1 MKVAVVGAGTAG
13 LLSAMDLCSE
23 LPKFA
28 HVTLIHSL
36 SINSLAVGE
45 STLVNFPDSL
55 TNAIDYNHVF
65 DRKELGSSTKYGVQF
80 KNWRGNSFVPF
91 NGGSYGIHFDTSNL
105 SSFVLPRLQKKYQNF
120 RELKGVVESIV
131 SDGQKVKIRLDEF
144 DHTFD
149 YVVDCRGYPEN
160 YEDYSKSPNVYLNSA
175 IVVPSKTK
183 AKWEYT
189 YHIAHKN
196 GWMFG
201 IPLGEKSGWG
211 YLYNSD
217 ITGKDEA
224 LQDLE
229 QTLSDQKNTD
239 GHFVD
244 YDLSDVKEFSFENY
258 YAKRIVNNDGN
269 IFLNGNRA
277 LFFEPLQA
285 TSLGCYSFV
294 IERVIDYIMNDVTI
308 QQVKRG
314 YNRLIEECLLFINLH
329 YRGGSDFD
337 TPFWKMATEKSNEL
351 LDQHDIETYDWKYL
365 IDTLQL
371 RDSTL
376 SKHGEK
382 GSVPR
387 GHEVVETQN
396 QLP

>member
-1 MKVAVVGAGTAG
+1 M
-13 LLSAMDLCSE
+13 
-23 LPKFA
+23 
-28 HVTLIHSL
+28 
-36 SINSLAVGE
+36 
-45 STLVNFPDSL
+45 
-55 TNAIDYNHVF
+55 F

-217 ITGKDEA
+217 ITESKEA
-224 LQDLE
+224 LQDLD
-229 QTLSDQKNTD
+229 QTL
-239 GHFVD
+239 
-244 YDLSDVKEFSFENY
+244 
-258 YAKRIVNNDGN
+258 
-269 IFLNGNRA
+269 
-277 LFFEPLQA
+277 
-285 TSLGCYSFV
+285 
-294 IERVIDYIMNDVTI
+294 
-308 QQVKRG
+308 
-314 YNRLIEECLLFINLH
+314 
-329 YRGGSDFD
+329 
-337 TPFWKMATEKSNEL
+337 
-351 LDQHDIETYDWKYL
+351 
-365 IDTLQL
+365 
-371 RDSTL
+371 
-376 SKHGEK
+376 
-382 GSVPR
+382 
-387 GHEVVETQN
+387 
-396 QLP
+396 

>member
-13 LLSAMDLCSE
+13 LLSVMDLCSE
-23 LPKFA
+23 LPNFA
-28 HVTLIHSL
+28 QITLIHSL
-36 SINSLAVGE
+36 SIGSLSVGE
-45 STLVNFPDSL
+45 SSLVNFPDTL
-55 TNAIDYNHVF
+55 TNAVDYNHMI

-80 KNWRGNSFVPF
+80 KNWRGNTFVPF

-105 SSFVLPRLQKKYQNF
+105 SNFVLPRLQKKYDNF

-131 SDGQKVKIRLDEF
+131 SDGTKVNIRVDEY
-144 DHTFD
+144 DHKFD

-160 YEDYSKSPNVYLNSA
+160 YEDYYKSPNVYLNSA

-217 ITGKDEA
+217 ITERKEA

-244 YDLSDVKEFSFENY
+244 YDLDNIKEFSFENY

-285 TSLGCYSFV
+285 TSLGCYSFI
-294 IERVIDYIMNDVTI
+294 IERVIDYILNEESI

-314 YNRLIEECLLFINLH
+314 YNKLIEECLLFINLH

-337 TPFWKMATEKSNEL
+337 TPFWKMATQKSNEL
-351 LDQHDIETYDWKYL
+351 IDQHDIETYDWKFL

-376 SKHGEK
+376 SKHE
-382 GSVPR
+382 GSVTQ
-387 GHEVVETQN
+387 GYDVVETQD
-396 QLP
+396 QST